1 MFKKTLDN
9 IKQETID
16 QAKYEFK
23 INLSIGYHL
32 ISAFVFVY
40 AVHTLYH
47 AGMIVLSVTMV
58 FFTMY
63 YLYKTID
70 LISHY
75 NSLQLISL
83 NQK

>member
-32 ISAFVFVY
+32 VSAFIFVY
-40 AVHTLYH
+40 AVHALYH
-47 AGMIVLSVTMV
+47 AGMTALSITMIL
-58 FFTMY
+58 FTMY

-75 NSLQLISL
+75 NSLQLINL
-83 NQK
+83 TNK